1 MPMYPLIILMPYII
15 ILFISLKNVKFNDK
29 TLYFGVRLPLNFEL
43 TNELK
48 LIEKKYKKET
58 VIYLSVV
65 FLISTILYYT
75 VPEVFSVSVGIV
87 AIFLFSTIG
96 FVCFKLA
103 NSRVLAIKKRDKW
116 SGYSKNTVIVDLDY
130 RNDLKKEKIS
140 TKLFLIP
147 IFITIIS
154 FVFGIYSYN
163 TIKNDLVPGIFGNNG
178 EVLEYVTKGS
188 IVSLL
193 EYISPLFIQVI
204 ILAAILFSCFMIIKS
219 KQIINGGEVE
229 NLKIYNKKIKT
240 IGIYYTA
247 LIATLESLLFTGIF
261 LTFNME
267 SNFIIWFT
275 LLAMIVLVFVY
286 TIHYQKII
294 KQYKID
300 YNPKAGEVVSR
311 DDDDNYVWGMFYNNP
326 KDPSIS
332 VPKRVGTGF
341 DLNYGNLKVRI
352 VIIILAIALTLE
364 LGFTAFVLPFDLENK
379 VPIITKDNI
388 KITGIYGVEINK
400 KDIVSI
406 TLEKLPNNLMKTN
419 GAALKKQ
426 MLGNFKVDRTY
437 KAKLYVSNSKEKV
450 IKIVKKDGL
459 IIYINHS
466 SNESTEKL
474 YNTLKSF

>member
-1 MPMYPLIILMPYII
+1 MPMYPLIILMPYIL
-15 ILFISLKNVKFNDK
+15 ILFTSLKNVKFNDK

-48 LIEKKYKKET
+48 LVEKKYKKET
-58 VIYLSVV
+58 VIYLSIV

-87 AIFLFSTIG
+87 AIFAFSIIG

-130 RNDLKKEKIS
+130 RNDLRKDSISSKI
-140 TKLFLIP
+140 FLIP
-147 IFITIIS
+147 IIITIAS
-154 FVFGIYSYN
+154 FIIGIYSYN
-163 TIKNDLVPGIFGNNG
+163 NIKNDLVPGVFGSNG

-193 EYISPLFIQVI
+193 EYISPFFIQVI
-204 ILAAILFSCFMIIKS
+204 ILVAILFSYFMIIKS

-229 NLKIYNKKIKT
+229 RLKIYNRKVKT
-240 IGIYYTA
+240 MGVYYTC

-261 LTFNME
+261 LTYNME
-267 SNFIIWFT
+267 NNFIIWFT
-275 LLAMIVLVFVY
+275 LLIMIVSVVVY

-300 YNPKAGEVVSR
+300 YNQKDGEVVSR

-332 VPKRVGTGF
+332 IPKRVGTGF

-352 VIIILAIALTLE
+352 FTIILAISVTLIMA
-364 LGFTAFVLPFDLENK
+364 FTAFVLPLELENK
-379 VPIITKDNI
+379 VPIITKDSI
-388 KITGIYGVEINK
+388 KITGSYGIEINK
-400 KDIVSI
+400 KDIVSV
-406 TLEKLPNNLMKTN
+406 TLENLPSNLMRTN
-419 GAALKKQ
+419 GAALEKQ
-426 MLGNFKVDRTY
+426 LLGNFKVDRTY
-437 KAKLYVSNSKEKV
+437 KAKLYVSNAKEKV
-450 IKIVKKDGL
+450 IKILKKDGL

>member
-1 MPMYPLIILMPYII
+1 MPMYPLIILMPYIL
-15 ILFISLKNVKFNDK
+15 ILFTSLKNVKFNDK

-48 LIEKKYKKET
+48 LVEKKYKKET
-58 VIYLSVV
+58 VIYLSIV

-87 AIFLFSTIG
+87 AIFAFSIIG

-130 RNDLKKEKIS
+130 RNDLRKDSISSKI
-140 TKLFLIP
+140 FLIP
-147 IFITIIS
+147 IIITIAS
-154 FVFGIYSYN
+154 FIIGIYSYN
-163 TIKNDLVPGIFGNNG
+163 NIKNDLVPGVFGSNG
-178 EVLEYVTKGS
+178 EVLKYVTKGS

-193 EYISPLFIQVI
+193 EYISPFFIQVI
-204 ILAAILFSCFMIIKS
+204 ILVAILFSYFMIIKS

-229 NLKIYNKKIKT
+229 RLKIYNRKVKT
-240 IGIYYTA
+240 MGVYYTC

-261 LTFNME
+261 LTYNME
-267 SNFIIWFT
+267 NNFIIWFT
-275 LLAMIVLVFVY
+275 LLIMIVSVVVY

-300 YNPKAGEVVSR
+300 YNQKDGEVVSR

-332 VPKRVGTGF
+332 IPKRVGTGF

-352 VIIILAIALTLE
+352 FTIILAISVTLIMA
-364 LGFTAFVLPFDLENK
+364 FTAFVLPLELENK
-379 VPIITKDNI
+379 VPIITKDSI
-388 KITGIYGVEINK
+388 KITGSYGIEINK
-400 KDIVSI
+400 KDIVSV
-406 TLEKLPNNLMKTN
+406 TLENLPSNLMRTN
-419 GAALKKQ
+419 GAALEKQ
-426 MLGNFKVDRTY
+426 LLGNFKVDRTY
-437 KAKLYVSNSKEKV
+437 KAKLYVSNAKEKV
-450 IKIVKKDGL
+450 IKILKKDGL